1 MSDKKLI
8 IWGILISAIL
18 IFGSYLIVFFSSE
31 KPVQVASYNTGN
43 KDRPRV
49 EIKQSSA
56 DMGTIKVS
64 DEKYADFVVK
74 NVGNKPLQL
83 SDISS
88 SCGCTVGKIIYEGK
102 ESAEFGMH
110 SQSGVV
116 SEIAAGKS
124 AVMRVIYR
132 PYVMPVSG
140 LVEREVYASTNDPE
154 NPKLIFKVTA
164 TVK

>member
-18 IFGSYLIVFFSSE
+18 LVGSYLVVFFSSG
-31 KPVQVASYNTGN
+31 KPVQVASYQTSD
-43 KDRPRV
+43 KDKPKV
-49 EIKQSSA
+49 EMKQSTV

-74 NVGNKPLQL
+74 NVGNAALQL

-88 SCGCTVGKIIYEGK
+88 SCGCTVGKLIYEGK
-102 ESAEFGMH
+102 QSAEFGMH
-110 SQSGVV
+110 SQAGFV

-140 LVEREVYASTNDPE
+140 LVEREVYASTNDPD
-154 NPKLIFKVTA
+154 NPKLIFKVKA
-164 TVK
+164 FVK